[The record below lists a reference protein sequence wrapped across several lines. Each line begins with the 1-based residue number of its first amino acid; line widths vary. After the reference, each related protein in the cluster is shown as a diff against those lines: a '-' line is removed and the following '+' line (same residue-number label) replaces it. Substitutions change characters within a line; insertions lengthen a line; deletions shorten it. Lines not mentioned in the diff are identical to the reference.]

1 MNARSWMR
9 LPEDFSR
16 PRQWVRRSRGRRAG
30 DRAMRLETVLI
41 AAVVLAWTWG
51 VYEVTL
57 LFLK

>member
-9 LPEDFSR
+9 LPEDFAR
-16 PRQWVRRSRGRRAG
+16 PRQWVRRNRGRRAS
-30 DRAMRLETVLI
+30 DRALRIEAVLAGGVI
-41 AAVVLAWTWG
+41 LAWTWG

>member
-16 PRQWVRRSRGRRAG
+16 ARQWVRRSRGRRAS
-30 DRAMRLETVLI
+30 DRAVRIEAVLG
-41 AAVVLAWTWG
+41 AAVILAWAWG